1 MRIRYSDIN
10 NPERLNQCRR
20 YVDLITCELSMKE
33 YDENENESNYFTEYG
48 MGINKTLI
56 IHG

>member
-1 MRIRYSDIN
+1 MRSKHIDIN
-10 NPERLNQCRR
+10 DIERINACKAYLN
-20 YVDLITCELSMKE
+20 LIQCELSVKE
-33 YDENENESNYFTEYG
+33 LDENENESNYFTEYG